1 MGPNDPHFELI
12 YLVSMNYEGRIS
24 SKFTFMHKD
33 VLVTMQGCIK
43 VSEQG
48 LWIRLTD

>member
-1 MGPNDPHFELI
+1 MGPNGHRSKLI
-12 YLVSMNYEGRIS
+12 YLVGMDYEGRIS

-48 LWIRLTD
+48 LWI